1 MIKTNSL
8 EWAGCAFGLLGSL
21 LLALNS
27 AISGYGFIAFLLSNA
42 CWMLFARQIKSK
54 GLLLM
59 QIGFTL
65 TSVFGIYRWLA

>member
-1 MIKTNSL
+1 MNKTNTL

-27 AISGYGFIAFLLSNA
+27 AISGYGFIAFLLSNT
-42 CWMLFARQIKSK
+42 CWILFAKRIKSK